1 MQSFTLQPDHFVA
14 RYGGDEMMMVLSDTT
29 AWKAAEMS
37 ERIRL
42 EISEMAAL
50 ELSEDGPTVT
60 LSLGIAATIPS
71 ENLSPDVLIKR
82 ADEALYQAKAAGRN
96 KTVIWK

>member
-1 MQSFTLQPDHFVA
+1 
-14 RYGGDEMMMVLSDTT
+14 MMMVLSDTT

-42 EISEMAAL
+42 EISEMVAL
-50 ELSEDGPTVT
+50 ELSEDGPIVT

>member
-1 MQSFTLQPDHFVA
+1 
-14 RYGGDEMMMVLSDTT
+14 MMMVLSDTT

-50 ELSEDGPTVT
+50 ELPEDGPTVT